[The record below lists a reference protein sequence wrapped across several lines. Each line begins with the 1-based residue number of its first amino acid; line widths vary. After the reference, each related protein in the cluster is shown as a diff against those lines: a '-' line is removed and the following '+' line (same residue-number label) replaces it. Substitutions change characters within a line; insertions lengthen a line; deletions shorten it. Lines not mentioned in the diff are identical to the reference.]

1 MATIPIQ
8 RVSIDTSETYQL
20 IGQAYGSQSRKNMEV
35 FLWEELGEGDD
46 GQPLCVMNEVVELS
60 FHMIKNSGT
69 VELAIEGSNTGA
81 NWVDLQDQTGTAIA
95 ATDTAVFGFVPYTLY
110 VRPDVTSGTSAD
122 VDIYVVVRYK

>member
-20 IGQAYGSQSRKNMEV
+20 IGEAYGSQSRKNMEV

-110 VRPDVTSGTSAD
+110 ITRS
-122 VDIYVVVRYK
+122 